1 LSGRRTQDPTEKLAL
16 YEASVVRLESIRNGY
31 IRRKP
36 RFARGFGAL
45 IAMGFACFAFGGFAG
60 LWGSI
65 CATFVGLT
73 GYGMV
78 GLRIRELKTEID
90 ALRLDIQRM
99 RRRTKLPAA

>member
-1 LSGRRTQDPTEKLAL
+1 MDTEKIAL

-36 RFARGFGAL
+36 RYATAFGAL
-45 IAMGFACFAFGGFAG
+45 IAMGFACFAFGALMG

-65 CATFVGLT
+65 CATVVGLA

-90 ALRLDIQRM
+90 ALRAEIQRM
-99 RRRTKLPAA
+99 RQA

>member
-1 LSGRRTQDPTEKLAL
+1 MRLTDRPAQDAEKIAL
-16 YEASVVRLESIRNGY
+16 YEASALRLESIRNGY

-36 RFARGFGAL
+36 RYATGFGTL
-45 IAMGFACFAFGGFAG
+45 VAMGFACFAFGRLAG

-78 GLRIRELKTEID
+78 GLRISELKTEID
-90 ALRLDIQRM
+90 AVRAEIRRM
-99 RRRTKLPAA
+99 RRP